1 MSSNRY
7 EARKRQREERIAQG
21 ICPRCGKNKLAYG
34 RKMCREC
41 LDRANAIQKS
51 RKPKIDKEKY
61 NRQRR
66 ELYRKRKE
74 SGVCTVCGDPLYKGY
89 SNVFCEYHYYA
100 YIDAEEAAKKRK
112 SMEKTKKKL
121 IRTPIKKIDPPVPSL
136 TDETEKPKKARRTV
150 PDRWP
155 YGWCYVCCQPTEDP
169 KKKLCNKHK
178 DWIYGKKRM
187 EI

>member
-1 MSSNRY
+1 MDEN
-7 EARKRQREERIAQG
+7 
-21 ICPRCGKNKLAYG
+21 
-34 RKMCREC
+34 
-41 LDRANAIQKS
+41 
-51 RKPKIDKEKY
+51 
-61 NRQRR
+61 
-66 ELYRKRKE
+66 
-74 SGVCTVCGDPLYKGY
+74 
-89 SNVFCEYHYYA
+89 
-100 YIDAEEAAKKRK
+100 
-112 SMEKTKKKL
+112 TKKKL

-187 EI
+187 EM

>member
-1 MSSNRY
+1 
-7 EARKRQREERIAQG
+7 
-21 ICPRCGKNKLAYG
+21 
-34 RKMCREC
+34 MCREC
-41 LDRANAIQKS
+41 LDRANAMQKS

-61 NRQRR
+61 NQQRR

-89 SNVFCEYHYYA
+89 SSVFCEYHYYA

-121 IRTPIKKIDPPVPSL
+121 IRTPNNRTLYRRAMSIQHRMERIEK
-136 TDETEKPKKARRTV
+136 TEKPKKARRTV

-187 EI
+187 EM